1 MRTAMKQ
8 QSNVENK
15 PPHTANDPPNRRA
28 LAFTA
33 STAPAKRSPRGALR
47 APLKE
52 WNMVPPTA
60 PNAGSY
66 ERQRSLLRMRV
77 REVRH
82 TGMAFSPK
90 APPRSSM
97 MRWGHGSRSCAS
109 ILSSFAASRTA
120 VGTPWSLPR
129 ALDLSSFLRTR
140 RQAKFRRI
148 QQKIMIIITEEGE

>member
-1 MRTAMKQ
+1 M
-8 QSNVENK
+8 
-15 PPHTANDPPNRRA
+15 
-28 LAFTA
+28 
-33 STAPAKRSPRGALR
+33 
-47 APLKE
+47 
-52 WNMVPPTA
+52 PPTA

-66 ERQRSLLRMRV
+66 ERQRSLLHMRV

-129 ALDLSSFLRTR
+129 ALDFYYRSLLSVFAQQARSFR
-140 RQAKFRRI
+140 
-148 QQKIMIIITEEGE
+148 EVE

>member
-1 MRTAMKQ
+1 M
-8 QSNVENK
+8 
-15 PPHTANDPPNRRA
+15 
-28 LAFTA
+28 
-33 STAPAKRSPRGALR
+33 
-47 APLKE
+47 
-52 WNMVPPTA
+52 PPTA

-66 ERQRSLLRMRV
+66 ERQRSLLHMRV

-120 VGTPWSLPR
+120 VGTPCHVLP
-129 ALDLSSFLRTR
+129 AIVF
-140 RQAKFRRI
+140 A
-148 QQKIMIIITEEGE
+148 QKKG

>member
-1 MRTAMKQ
+1 M
-8 QSNVENK
+8 
-15 PPHTANDPPNRRA
+15 
-28 LAFTA
+28 
-33 STAPAKRSPRGALR
+33 
-47 APLKE
+47 
-52 WNMVPPTA
+52 PPTA

-66 ERQRSLLRMRV
+66 ERQRSLLHMRV

-120 VGTPWSLPR
+120 VGTPCHVLWISPR
-129 ALDLSSFLRTR
+129 FCGNKLIYFFFT
-140 RQAKFRRI
+140 
-148 QQKIMIIITEEGE
+148 EGE